1 MSISINTSPVL
12 TLPPTTPQRETNEK
26 PFVDVL
32 DETSSRSKDKEL
44 PLFKSLKQLASPTRH
59 LGKTQK
65 HVQKLARS
73 LEKMFSEATKVER
86 ETGEKEIKHG
96 GLKRVAKDLTKLF
109 KGLGMPPQLSKAFAS
124 TISEAMK
131 DGDVEQID
139 FSFTASR
146 SQTIDSYHSQKQS
159 IGLENSAAVA
169 TSASSRF
176 QLAAVQVRTFD
187 FSLNLR
193 SGEFSYSHSQFKGL
207 AVSSSESSGIAV
219 ATPAQTV
226 PIQAEPDSDSLPTD
240 PIGEPL
246 TSEADI
252 AALVKSDSTLLQLSK
267 LVQQSGI
274 MQLKPSDSDLDN
286 QRLFDQ
292 QNQGLERI
300 KTAIS
305 QMEELAGIRQ
315 DLFEPQVAIRDM
327 RLEKADNN
335 DDLLRFTIDATSP
348 FGLKA
353 KDDEGHSTTLYPR
366 EDGTLAKIS
375 DDSVSLSA

>member
-1 MSISINTSPVL
+1 MSISITTAPVL
-12 TLPPTTPQRETNEK
+12 TLPPPTPQRETNQK
-26 PFVDVL
+26 SFVDAL
-32 DETSSRSKDKEL
+32 DETSSRSTRKEL
-44 PLFKSLKQLASPTRH
+44 PLLQSLKQMANPTRH

-65 HVQKLARS
+65 NVQKLAGS
-73 LEKMFSEATKVER
+73 LEKMFSEATKVDR

-96 GLKRVAKDLTKLF
+96 GLKRVAKDLNKLF
-109 KGLGMPPQLSKAFAS
+109 KGLGMPPQLSKVFANAI
-124 TISEAMK
+124 TEAMK
-131 DGDVEQID
+131 NGDTEQID

-146 SQTIDSYHSQKQS
+146 SLTVDSYRSQKQT
-159 IGLENSAAVA
+159 IELENGAAVA

-193 SGEFSYSHSQFKGL
+193 SGEFSYSHNEFKGL
-207 AVSSSESSGIAV
+207 AVSSSESSGVAV
-219 ATPAQTV
+219 ATPAQTN
-226 PIQAEPDSDSLPTD
+226 PLQTPPSSDSLPTE
-240 PIGEPL
+240 PINQPL
-246 TSEADI
+246 TSETNI
-252 AALVKSDSTLLQLSK
+252 AALVQSDSTLLQLSN
-267 LVQQSGI
+267 LIQQSAI
-274 MQLKPSDSDLDN
+274 MQLKPSDNNLDS
-286 QRLFDQ
+286 QQLFDHH
-292 QNQGLERI
+292 NQGLERI

-348 FGLKA
+348 IGLKA
-353 KDDEGHSTTLYPR
+353 KDDEGRSTTIYPR

-375 DDSVSLSA
+375 DDSVSTSA